1 MPMKTSATGRE
12 AIALREGRVLHTYR
26 DTRGIPTI
34 GVGHT
39 SAAGPPTVV
48 DGMVITLA
56 QCDEILARDL
66 GTFEGAVNRA
76 ISVPISRNA
85 ISPNAFDACVSLAFN
100 IGAPG
105 FAGSSVV
112 RDINAGSMQAAAD
125 AFLMWDHPPE
135 LLGRRKGERA
145 QFLRPDSGSPA
156 DPESPRGSIASIRTQ
171 LNANGANP
179 PLSVDGDLGPA
190 TIAAIRAFQASHG
203 LTVDGVVGPLT
214 AAALG

>member
-66 GTFEGAVNRA
+66 ETFENPVNRA
-76 ISVPISRNA
+76 IRVPISQ
-85 ISPNAFDACVSLAFN
+85 NAFDACVSLAFN

-105 FAGSSVV
+105 FGGSSVV
-112 RDINAGSMQAAAD
+112 RDINAGNMQAAAD

-156 DPESPRGSIASIRTQ
+156 NPESPRGSISWIQTQ
-171 LNANGANP
+171 LNANGATP

-190 TIAAIRAFQASHG
+190 TIAAIRAFQASHS

-214 AAALG
+214 VAALG